1 MFNSYS
7 LLNLILRF
15 FREGRRRIRISRLWS
30 IYILLRV
37 SEQKKNWRDQT
48 EFTLGDKFKFENKF
62 KIRWWW
68 WTKLCRVKKVACQ
81 FHIYWKYISVW
92 VDPRQF
98 LRLFLSRRLKTKV
111 TLLSKFEHFWQKLPI
126 HDFVTFNYFR

>member
-37 SEQKKNWRDQT
+37 SEQKKKLKGSNWVYLRRQVSNLKINLK
-48 EFTLGDKFKFENKF
+48 FGDGDGPNS
-62 KIRWWW
+62 
-68 WTKLCRVKKVACQ
+68 VACQ

-92 VDPRQF
+92 VDPSSVLEIVSVAKIKNKSNF
-98 LRLFLSRRLKTKV
+98 IIKVWALLTKI
-111 TLLSKFEHFWQKLPI
+111 TDPRFR
-126 HDFVTFNYFR
+126 YF